1 MVRPMYRA
9 MIFPTLLALSA
20 CASPPSTPIGTGSE
34 PILVTPD
41 RPVGAATKCQANQFQ
56 RLVGLS
62 HDDLLRVRILGPVR
76 VIRPGTAVTMDFV
89 ENRLNIELDETET
102 VTRVYCG

>member
-1 MVRPMYRA
+1 MYRT
-9 MIFPTLLALSA
+9 MVFPTLLALSA
-20 CASPPSTPIGTGSE
+20 CASAPSAPPSTRGE
-34 PILVTPD
+34 PILITPD

-56 RLVGLS
+56 RLLGLS

-102 VTRVYCG
+102 VTRIYCG